1 MIHELYIYAK
11 PKQFETKRT
20 GYLPGIFAMVL
31 FSAFIAIAGDLK
43 LSLIVISIY
52 MALTFLCFLDRDC
65 TSRYMKVV
73 MLILVDM
80 SFVSIYSCEQLFPER
95 GLIHWSIIFGI
106 AFSVIYETVVFIKI
120 KNRNYSNPD
129 KNSKTILPTMSLSA
143 ILLPVLFVRI
153 LKVTPYADVSL
164 LVVFTL
170 LCAMVVLLA
179 VISIQKLIIY
189 LLVRNK
195 IQKNFEIGN
204 E

>member
-1 MIHELYIYAK
+1 M
-11 PKQFETKRT
+11 
-20 GYLPGIFAMVL
+20 
-31 FSAFIAIAGDLK
+31 
-43 LSLIVISIY
+43 
-52 MALTFLCFLDRDC
+52 
-65 TSRYMKVV
+65 
-73 MLILVDM
+73 
-80 SFVSIYSCEQLFPER
+80 
-95 GLIHWSIIFGI
+95 
-106 AFSVIYETVVFIKI
+106 IYETVVFIKI

-129 KNSKTILPTMSLSA
+129 KNSKTILPTMSISA

-189 LLVRNK
+189 LLTRNK